1 MPEGLEAEIYARA
14 TRSIVGRRITS
25 LEVDPSCG
33 DPVALR
39 GLIGTGV
46 DGVRRHGKHV
56 LIDTGAGCLGLH
68 FGMTGRVIVDDAA
81 PIEALEYGAR
91 REDARWHRLS
101 IAFDTGSL
109 VVSDPRRFSRYR
121 LEPTLDLGVDL
132 FAGPEALAEA
142 LRANGQRSATVKA
155 VLLDQR
161 VVAGLGN
168 LCVDEVLFHAGIA
181 PDRPMRDIDEP
192 EALAEVIAD
201 LMPRMLRAG
210 GSHTGD
216 TGPGRREGDGLCAL
230 DGTLLERSTV
240 AGRTTVACPLHQ
252 R

>member
-1 MPEGLEAEIYARA
+1 VPEGLEAEIYARA
-14 TRSIVGRRITS
+14 IRSIVGRRITS

-39 GLIGTGV
+39 GLIGADV

-56 LIDTGAGCLGLH
+56 LIDTGGGCLGLH
-68 FGMTGRVIVDDAA
+68 FGMTGRVIVDASA

-91 REDARWHRLS
+91 RDDARWHRLA
-101 IAFDTGSL
+101 IEFDTGSL
-109 VVSDPRRFSRYR
+109 VVSDPRRFSQYR
-121 LEPTLDLGVDL
+121 LEPELDLGVDL

-142 LRANGQRSATVKA
+142 LRENGHRSTSVKA

-161 VVAGLGN
+161 VIAGLGN

-192 EALAEVIAD
+192 EMLAEMIAD

-216 TGPGRREGDGLCAL
+216 TGPGRREGDGVCAR
-230 DGTLLERSTV
+230 DGTLLKRSTV
-240 AGRTTVACPLHQ
+240 AGRTTVACPRHQ